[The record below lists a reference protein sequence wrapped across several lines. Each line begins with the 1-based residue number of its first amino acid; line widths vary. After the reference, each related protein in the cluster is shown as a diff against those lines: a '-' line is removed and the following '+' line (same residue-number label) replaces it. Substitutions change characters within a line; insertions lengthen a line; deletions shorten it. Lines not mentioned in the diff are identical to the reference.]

1 MKALLYAMLLF
12 LLIIPGCKK
21 ENHILPLLQTAG
33 QFLPTYADSAS
44 LLLDSISDPD
54 GLDDEDF
61 ARWCMVSGKVT
72 DETAA
77 GLLPLYQWKRAQEW
91 FMQHGTAEERAQVA
105 LYLGRA
111 YVEDGEYDK
120 AMQVYADALEL
131 AKGHQAYN
139 VAGYICTYM
148 ADLYGFRNI
157 TSECLKKRKE
167 AGEFFKEAGNYKSYA
182 YALKE
187 LACEWTLIDSFS
199 YAMPLLHK
207 ADSISQ
213 LIPNKD
219 LAAAIANAQGISYEM
234 QQKYDSAEI
243 YYLKAIATGSAE
255 SYKDSVALSQA
266 YIKDNQLA
274 KAYEIIEAV
283 TKDDK
288 LSYNINEVYYQL
300 YKAEGKYKEALHYKE
315 ICSDI
320 LDSLTMLQS
329 ETKVLEIE
337 KKYNNAKIRE
347 ENELL
352 KIAQQRNIIIIVI
365 ILFLLLLSTAGYIIF
380 RQKSR
385 AKIYRQ
391 QAEMDKIKIEFLH
404 LSVELEEKKQSLQN
418 ALTNKEEY
426 SNKLKQEIEKISLK
440 YDLLYTQLQ
449 KQEQS
454 AKAKIDQQQTEV
466 NNMKQELSHLSI
478 ELDEKKQALQHVLTT
493 KEECSYQL
501 QQEIEIISHKYS
513 QLQKQCLETSA
524 VGKKLISLSK
534 KSKLEGSQLIS
545 TDKAWRTIMI
555 EVDKI
560 YPRFYSLLKEAF
572 LNLTE
577 SERQYCYLHIFGFD
591 ANDEAKLLGINPDSV
606 RMKRT
611 RINQKQQKQ
620 PEEGISLRNYLI
632 KYLLK

>member
-21 ENHILPLLQTAG
+21 ENHILPLLQTAE

-72 DETAA
+72 DETAT

-91 FMQHGTAEERAQVA
+91 FMKHGTAEERAQVA

-131 AKGHQAYN
+131 AKEHQVYN

-219 LAAAIANAQGISYEM
+219 LAAAIANAYGLVYEAQG
-234 QQKYDSAEI
+234 KYKDAEK
-243 YYLKAIATGSAE
+243 YHLKAIETGSEE
-255 SYKDSVALSQA
+255 SYKDSVALLYI

-274 KAYEIIEAV
+274 KAYKIIEAV
-283 TKDDK
+283 TRNEQ
-288 LSYNINEVYYQL
+288 LSYNINEAYYL
-300 YKAEGKYKEALHYKE
+300 FYKTEKKYKEALHYKE

-320 LDSLTMLQS
+320 LDSVTVAQN

-347 ENELL
+347 ENEAL
-352 KIAQQRNIIIIVI
+352 KVAQQRNVIIISIT
-365 ILFLLLLSTAGYIIF
+365 LSLLLLSIAGYIIY
-380 RQKSR
+380 RQKVR
-385 AKIYRQ
+385 ARLYQKQAEIDKAKI
-391 QAEMDKIKIEFLH
+391 EHLH
-404 LSVELEEKKQSLQN
+404 LSVELEEKKQALQIAITDREKHTASLKQEIESLSTEYN
-418 ALTNKEEY
+418 ILQEQKWQTESKINEQQDITEKIKTNLLHLTAELEEKKLALQTVLSERDEKTDR
-426 SNKLKQEIEKISLK
+426 LQQEIEKISSK
-440 YDLLYTQLQ
+440 YHLL
-449 KQEQS
+449 
-454 AKAKIDQQQTEV
+454 QQQSLESSAIGKRLASLV
-466 NNMKQELSHLSI
+466 KKNKIEDKQ
-478 ELDEKKQALQHVLTT
+478 T
-493 KEECSYQL
+493 
-501 QQEIEIISHKYS
+501 
-513 QLQKQCLETSA
+513 
-524 VGKKLISLSK
+524 
-534 KSKLEGSQLIS
+534 IS
-545 TDKAWRTIMI
+545 TDKAWYPII
-555 EVDKI
+555 LEVDKI
-560 YPRFYSLLKEAF
+560 FPRFCSLLNDSF
-572 LNLTE
+572 YPTLTKQE
-577 SERQYCYLHIFGFD
+577 FQYCYLHIFGFD
-591 ANDEAKLLGINPDSV
+591 GNDEAKLLGINPGSV
-606 RMKRT
+606 LMKRA
-611 RINQKQQKQ
+611 RINQKSLKHFGQ
-620 PEEGISLRNYLI
+620 EISLRDFLI
-632 KYLLK
+632 KHLLK

>member
-21 ENHILPLLQTAG
+21 ENHILPLLQTAE

-131 AKGHQAYN
+131 AKGHQVYN

-219 LAAAIANAQGISYEM
+219 LAAAIANAYGLVYEAQG
-234 QQKYDSAEI
+234 KYKDAEK
-243 YYLKAIATGSAE
+243 YHLKAIETGSEE
-255 SYKDSVALSQA
+255 SYKDSVALLYI

-274 KAYEIIEAV
+274 KAYKIIEAV
-283 TKDDK
+283 TRNEQ
-288 LSYNINEVYYQL
+288 LSYNINEAYYL
-300 YKAEGKYKEALHYKE
+300 FYKTEKKYKEALHYKE

-320 LDSLTMLQS
+320 LDSVTVAQN

-347 ENELL
+347 ENEAL
-352 KIAQQRNIIIIVI
+352 KVAQQRNVIIISIT
-365 ILFLLLLSTAGYIIF
+365 LSLLLLSIAGYIIY
-380 RQKSR
+380 RQKVR
-385 AKIYRQ
+385 ARLYQKQAEIDKAKI
-391 QAEMDKIKIEFLH
+391 EHLH
-404 LSVELEEKKQSLQN
+404 LFVELEEKKQALQIAITDREKHTASLKQEIESLSTEYN
-418 ALTNKEEY
+418 ILQEQKWQTESKINEQQDITEKIKTNLLHLTAELEEKKLALQTVLSERDEKTDR
-426 SNKLKQEIEKISLK
+426 LQQEIEKISSK
-440 YDLLYTQLQ
+440 YHLL
-449 KQEQS
+449 
-454 AKAKIDQQQTEV
+454 QQQSLESSAIGKRLASLV
-466 NNMKQELSHLSI
+466 KKNKIEDKQ
-478 ELDEKKQALQHVLTT
+478 T
-493 KEECSYQL
+493 
-501 QQEIEIISHKYS
+501 
-513 QLQKQCLETSA
+513 
-524 VGKKLISLSK
+524 
-534 KSKLEGSQLIS
+534 IS
-545 TDKAWRTIMI
+545 TDKAWYPII
-555 EVDKI
+555 LEVDKI
-560 YPRFYSLLKEAF
+560 FPRFCSLLNDSF
-572 LNLTE
+572 YPTLTKQE
-577 SERQYCYLHIFGFD
+577 FQYCYLHIFGFD
-591 ANDEAKLLGINPDSV
+591 GNDEAKLLGINPGSV
-606 RMKRT
+606 LMKRA
-611 RINQKQQKQ
+611 RINQKSLKHFGQ
-620 PEEGISLRNYLI
+620 EISLRDFLI
-632 KYLLK
+632 KHLLK